1 MPLLLDPV
9 EQVIANL
16 QNNNSSN
23 KTSSSVNTE
32 LSQETIRKCQSAF
45 RTMRIHNRPG
55 CFGRHDHDLTRAAA
69 LLEYVVRET
78 EGTKIPIKT
87 LAQASFLKLAN
98 FQKLHQLVGNFLVNT
113 SASKLKRSSLLSASN
128 HNNSSSS
135 SGRHKLL
142 PSSIPSLAIKF
153 GPYVKDPTGYAS
165 QAQDLFQKIEHH
177 AKTQM
182 ASASDSRAQL
192 YDLQQY
198 QRAYEAA
205 CFYVVVTNT
214 QKSSARQDH
223 PDGDASEKST
233 LDLQTLLDAST
244 DFTEI
249 QFKHVYKYIEKL
261 LEEFKQ
267 QQKKNKANKNKNKK
281 RSSKEDNATT
291 KGTAKG
297 KNKRQRIGVAEASSS
312 SSSLP
317 AASIETAMSLLDRI
331 DHHYDDSND
340 GQIGTQESSLIR
352 AAFAPSFLNWKETIL
367 SKARKEAR
375 EAASQKQTEM
385 NDSEAIAHAADAVLK
400 RFGILQ

>member
-1 MPLLLDPV
+1 
-9 EQVIANL
+9 
-16 QNNNSSN
+16 
-23 KTSSSVNTE
+23 
-32 LSQETIRKCQSAF
+32 
-45 RTMRIHNRPG
+45 
-55 CFGRHDHDLTRAAA
+55 
-69 LLEYVVRET
+69 
-78 EGTKIPIKT
+78 
-87 LAQASFLKLAN
+87 
-98 FQKLHQLVGNFLVNT
+98 
-113 SASKLKRSSLLSASN
+113 
-128 HNNSSSS
+128 
-135 SGRHKLL
+135 
-142 PSSIPSLAIKF
+142 
-153 GPYVKDPTGYAS
+153 
-165 QAQDLFQKIEHH
+165 
-177 AKTQM
+177 M
-182 ASASDSRAQL
+182 ASASDSLAQL

-214 QKSSARQDH
+214 QKPSARQDH

-233 LDLQTLLDAST
+233 LDLPTLSDAST

-297 KNKRQRIGVAEASSS
+297 KNKRQRTGVVEESS

-331 DHHYDDSND
+331 DYHHDDSND
-340 GQIGTQESSLIR
+340 GQLGMQESSLIR
-352 AAFAPSFLNWKETIL
+352 AAFAPSFLNWKEAIL

>member
-16 QNNNSSN
+16 QNNNSNN
-23 KTSSSVNTE
+23 KTSNVNTE

-267 QQKKNKANKNKNKK
+267 QQKNKANKNRK
-281 RSSKEDNATT
+281 RSTKDDNATT

-331 DHHYDDSND
+331 DHHHDDSND
-340 GQIGTQESSLIR
+340 GQLGMQESSLIR
-352 AAFAPSFLNWKETIL
+352 AAFAPSFLNWKEAIL
-367 SKARKEAR
+367 SKARREAR
-375 EAASQKQTEM
+375 EAAGANQNQAEM
-385 NDSEAIAHAADAVLK
+385 DDSEAIAHAADAVLK